1 MNRLEN
7 AVEDG
12 TGRQRQLAFVV
23 RRLLDISFCLSRDS
37 PCQSFLGFSTRR

>member
-1 MNRLEN
+1 MNRLKN

-12 TGRQRQLAFVV
+12 TGKQRQLAFVV

-37 PCQSFLGFSTRR
+37 PCQSFLGCSTRR